1 MSNQAVLEPA
11 PAGEAESSAGPAG
24 TVPEQTTDSGRDEA
38 LIADELLVEEV
49 SIDGMCGV
57 Y

>member
-1 MSNQAVLEPA
+1 MSKQAVLEPA
-11 PAGEAESSAGPAG
+11 PA
-24 TVPEQTTDSGRDEA
+24 QTTEPLGPQAAPPEDGARRVGDQA